1 MRAVS
6 ALAPRLDQRRASVS
20 VADVSTTLRIASANV
35 NGIRACV
42 RRGFDAWLA
51 RREPDIVAVQEVRCP
66 HDELPAEAWP
76 EHRLT
81 YHPGLLAGRNGVGV
95 LTRWAPSAVRM
106 GFGSRAFDHEG
117 RYLEVDLEPPSGP
130 ALRVG
135 SLYVPKGASW
145 AGPDADPAKHRRKL
159 RFLASFGSYLTRA
172 RREAV
177 RQGREFLVMGDFN
190 IAHTEL
196 DLTNWRANQR
206 NSGFL
211 PDERAWFDRMLTPR
225 TLVDVVRRLHPGRPG
240 PNSWWT
246 WRGQAFAK
254 DTGWRIDYHLAT
266 PGLAAAAITGGTD
279 REESYEQRMS
289 DHSPVVVDYAV

>member
-1 MRAVS
+1 M
-6 ALAPRLDQRRASVS
+6 PRLDQRRASVS

-66 HDELPAEAWP
+66 HDELPADAWP

-106 GFGSRAFDHEG
+106 GFGSRTFDHEG

-145 AGPDADPAKHRRKL
+145 EGPDAAPAKHRRKL

-172 RREAV
+172 RREAA

>member
-1 MRAVS
+1 MTGVT
-6 ALAPRLDQRRASVS
+6 
-20 VADVSTTLRIASANV
+20 STVRIASANV

-42 RRGFDAWLA
+42 RRGFGEWLA

-66 HDELPAEAWP
+66 HDDLPTDAWP

-81 YHPGLLAGRNGVGV
+81 YHPGRLAGRNGVGV
-95 LTRWAPSAVRM
+95 LSRWAPSAVRM
-106 GFGSRAFDHEG
+106 GFGSRTFDHEG

-130 ALRVG
+130 PLTVG

-145 AGPDADPAKHRRKL
+145 EGPDADPGKHRRKMRL
-159 RFLASFGSYLTRA
+159 LASLGSYLTRA
-172 RREAV
+172 RREAA

-190 IAHTEL
+190 IAHTPL
-196 DLTNWRANQR
+196 DLTNWRTNQR

-225 TLVDVVRRLHPGRPG
+225 TLVDVVRRLHPGQQG

-266 PGLAAAAITGGTD
+266 PGLAGAALTACTD
-279 REESYEQRMS
+279 REPSYEQRMS